1 MLLLP
6 ITTQCFPAISILLR
20 FNSWIIPAGVQE
32 TNPFSQ
38 PQVHRHSADEN
49 HRHLLRINCLD
60 HMVFAD
66 MFREWKLAQNS
77 MNIWIVIQFLN
88 QCKQFLFRG
97 FFRKFIR
104 KRLYSN
110 ICTGFLFISDIYAG
124 CRICA
129 HLNDSKCTFFPCAAY
144 AATSVFNSSLISAEI
159 FFPSMIFAMSLS
171 P

>member
-1 MLLLP
+1 MTDRNRCISRSIRSAIGFPTMLLLP

-38 PQVHRHSADEN
+38 PQVHRHSAGEN

-60 HMVFAD
+60 HMIFAD

-110 ICTGFLFISDIYAG
+110 ICTGFLLFLTYTLDAG
-124 CRICA
+124 
-129 HLNDSKCTFFPCAAY
+129 
-144 AATSVFNSSLISAEI
+144 SA
-159 FFPSMIFAMSLS
+159 PT
-171 P
+171 